1 MNSFEFRT
9 APLFLRNEF
18 EVEGKWGFP
27 IVHKQEIDF
36 GNVELISYSDVS
48 SKDTQNLHKGVHFF
62 VDDYRFE
69 TIYDHPEKSIERLR
83 KYTFILSPDYS
94 LYAEMNPWRQIESV
108 GKNRWVAAKWQS
120 AGMLVVPTLSWGLTR
135 TYEFCFDSIEK
146 HSDVAIGMIG
156 CKQDKKHFL
165 RGYYQMLEKIEPD
178 TIICFGE
185 PYKEMEGN
193 ILTVD
198 YRESRKV
205 VR

>member
-9 APLFLRNEF
+9 DPKFLRNEF

-27 IVHKQEIDF
+27 IVRKQEIDF
-36 GNVELISYSDVS
+36 NNIELISYSDVS
-48 SKDTQNLHKGVHFF
+48 SKDTKNLHKGVHFF

-69 TIYDHPEKSIERLR
+69 TIYNHPEKSIERLR
-83 KYTFILSPDYS
+83 KYKFILSPDYS

-120 AGMLVVPTLSWGLTR
+120 TGMLVVPTLSWGLTR

-146 HSDVAIGMIG
+146 HCDVAIGMIG
-156 CKQDKKHFL
+156 CKQDKKLFL

-185 PYKEMEGN
+185 PYNEMEGN